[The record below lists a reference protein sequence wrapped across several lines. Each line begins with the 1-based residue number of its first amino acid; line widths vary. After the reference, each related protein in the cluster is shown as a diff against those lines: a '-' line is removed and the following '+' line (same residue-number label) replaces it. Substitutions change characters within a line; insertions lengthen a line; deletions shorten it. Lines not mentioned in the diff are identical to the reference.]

1 MAKRKRKSKSGGVKT
16 RTRVVT
22 KTRRVYVSAKK
33 KARRARAALG
43 TNVSKGDIILAVG
56 GAGVGSIGGS
66 IILSKMPASIPDVA
80 KNGVLAALGGF
91 VAYKGLKKRNKL
103 MLGLGLG
110 AGAAAATN
118 LIGSMISGGSATL
131 SGCRRTMG
139 APYRTL
145 GAPYRTLGA
154 VPNASLAGSF
164 HALAAPVDGEE
175 M

>member
-1 MAKRKRKSKSGGVKT
+1 
-16 RTRVVT
+16 
-22 KTRRVYVSAKK
+22 
-33 KARRARAALG
+33 
-43 TNVSKGDIILAVG
+43 
-56 GAGVGSIGGS
+56 
-66 IILSKMPASIPDVA
+66 MPSSIPDVA

-118 LIGSMISGGSATL
+118 LIGSVISGGTTTL

-164 HALAAPVDGEE
+164 PALAAPVDGEE